1 MMDIVKSKAGFR
13 VLRESVGLTQSAL
26 ARMVG
31 VNGQTVKYWEN
42 PGKPQYKPNE
52 RAWDLVVRFLR
63 QQAYTV
69 KYFMENLDDLHSE
82 GEPVLF
88 KYYRSQADYDRLVG
102 DGQFFGVANAVTRAY
117 VQALL
122 SAGIGVEV
130 CFAGGDTL

>member
-31 VNGQTVKYWEN
+31 VNVQTVKYWEN

-52 RAWDLVVRFLR
+52 RAWKLLYRLVEDHDDITNYMDYTSAHSDDPDPVRL
-63 QQAYTV
+63 V
-69 KYFMENLDDLHSE
+69 
-82 GEPVLF
+82 
-88 KYYRSQADYDRLVG
+88 YYRSQADYDRLVG
-102 DGQFFGVANAVTRAY
+102 DGQFFGVVNAVTRAY

-122 SAGIGVEV
+122 SADIGVEV